1 MGKDV
6 KVEWLASHAD
16 VNAKLLSEEGTIAMI
31 PEPFVST
38 ALAAGKEGVAQLFD
52 LNVLWNEATGQEL
65 PMGVLVARKSFV
77 EERADDLKVLLADYQ
92 ASVDF
97 VNNSPAEAAAA
108 IVEKGFIGK
117 AEIAEAAIPN
127 CHIVLYSG
135 DQAAAGA
142 AMLKTFNET
151 LFAMN
156 PAAVGGA
163 LPGDELYY

>member
-1 MGKDV
+1 MSAYN
-6 KVEWLASHAD
+6 KVNGVYAQG
-16 VNAKLLSEEGTIAMI
+16 NKGLLTDI
-31 PEPFVST
+31 
-38 ALAAGKEGVAQLFD
+38 
-52 LNVLWNEATGQEL
+52 
-65 PMGVLVARKSFV
+65 
-77 EERADDLKVLLADYQ
+77 
-92 ASVDF
+92 
-97 VNNSPAEAAAA
+97 
-108 IVEKGFIGK
+108 K

>member
-1 MGKDV
+1 M
-6 KVEWLASHAD
+6 
-16 VNAKLLSEEGTIAMI
+16 
-31 PEPFVST
+31 
-38 ALAAGKEGVAQLFD
+38 
-52 LNVLWNEATGQEL
+52 
-65 PMGVLVARKSFV
+65 
-77 EERADDLKVLLADYQ
+77 LLADYQ

-127 CHIVLYSG
+127 CHIVLYRG

-151 LFAMN
+151 LFAMTCSSSAG
-156 PAAVGGA
+156 AAG
-163 LPGDELYY
+163 